1 MNQQDFQTALELTA
15 ARTPGGIGTL
25 GEKSVH
31 AVLKAAYEPHALNL
45 EVPVGGYVADILG
58 EDGIIEIQTRALW
71 RLRDKLAAF
80 LEVCAVTVVHPVY
93 PTEWIS
99 RTDPDTGEVV
109 RRRSSRRGRAADV
122 LAELYP
128 LREFLKN
135 PQFHLR
141 VVELETERWDIG
153 RSRGRK
159 QHLDRVPRAFLRE
172 WVLESPGDYR
182 ELLPQEVPETFTA
195 EEFGRLLHQRKD
207 DAWQSL
213 AVLEVLGLAERTGK
227 QGRKNLYRLTK
238 NALYEP

>member
-1 MNQQDFQTALELTA
+1 M
-15 ARTPGGIGTL
+15 
-25 GEKSVH
+25 
-31 AVLKAAYEPHALNL
+31 
-45 EVPVGGYVADILG
+45 
-58 EDGIIEIQTRALW
+58 
-71 RLRDKLAAF
+71 
-80 LEVCAVTVVHPVY
+80 TVVHPVY
-93 PTEWIS
+93 STEWIN

-109 RRRSSRRGRAADV
+109 RRRSSRKGRAADV
-122 LAELYP
+122 LTELYP

-172 WVLESPGDYR
+172 WVLESPEDYR

-227 QGRKNLYRLTK
+227 QGRKNLYRLTE